1 WSAADGNGTPVTSY
15 IVRWGG
21 QSKVVEAPATS
32 TSISGLT
39 NGTAYRF
46 TVEARNGF
54 ANEGGVSTRSKESN
68 SITPYTKPAA
78 PTVSTSAA
86 KCTGSSKCPVTF
98 NATATGS
105 DGGAGGKTLQVRIN
119 GGKWENVSGTSF
131 TRTVQMGSG
140 KTGTIEAR
148 VKNAKGLY
156 SSTAKKSQKAQKWV
170 PAPTPKIVNA
180 GRAGSAVNEQNC
192 TSGYCYFI
200 DFTVT
205 NLEP

>member
-1 WSAADGNGTPVTSY
+1 M
-15 IVRWGG
+15 
-21 QSKVVEAPATS
+21 
-32 TSISGLT
+32 
-39 NGTAYRF
+39 
-46 TVEARNGF
+46 
-54 ANEGGVSTRSKESN
+54 
-68 SITPYTKPAA
+68 
-78 PTVSTSAA
+78 
-86 KCTGSSKCPVTF
+86 CPVTF

-156 SSTAKKSQKAQKWV
+156 SSTVKKSQTAQKWV
-170 PAPTPKIVNA
+170 PTPTPKIVNA

-205 NLEP
+205 NLEPNTEYTYCIQSTAGSGGCWYPVQSDGITPKWGTLTTNSSGEWRLRADGRSPYWGHPYEDMWITVRVKSDSSKSGDSNHVRI